1 MSNTC
6 TGTIWKYSVKN
17 ITQTAVVVEIEVHF
31 FGNDGKCR
39 DARLGIL
46 RLSRVLVVAKY
57 NWSHYCVGCWMTSM
71 VFDSEHTG
79 TEYRNKRSKA
89 LLRVAQ
95 VVAEHDGAHFAIFAS
110 LLGIPAD
117 EKTTRID
124 NEDEAMTTM
133 QQQLNL
139 DTA

>member
-1 MSNTC
+1 
-6 TGTIWKYSVKN
+6 
-17 ITQTAVVVEIEVHF
+17 
-31 FGNDGKCR
+31 
-39 DARLGIL
+39 
-46 RLSRVLVVAKY
+46 
-57 NWSHYCVGCWMTSM
+57 M
-71 VFDSEHTG
+71 VFYSEHTG

-95 VVAEHDGAHFAIFAS
+95 VVAEHDGANFAIFAS
-110 LLGIPAD
+110 LLGIPAE
-117 EKTTRID
+117 EKTTRIE